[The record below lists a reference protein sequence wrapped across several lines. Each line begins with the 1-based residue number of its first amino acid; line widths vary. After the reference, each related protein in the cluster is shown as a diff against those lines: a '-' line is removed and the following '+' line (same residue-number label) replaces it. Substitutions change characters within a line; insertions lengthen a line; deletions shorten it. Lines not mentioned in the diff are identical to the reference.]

1 MHLVVIVDHVL
12 RLEIVAHHVATVLRA
27 MANAVLS
34 RRVAMHL
41 VVIAGH
47 VRHSAIAAL
56 RVVTVLRGTV
66 NAVPSARVTTRPVAQ
81 AAIVRPARRSTI
93 AAHRVVQ
100 VPTEAPAHHMA
111 TAARRPAIARLVP
124 ANAARSSPV
133 KIPAARQAIARR
145 ARRSVTPAHL
155 AASAT
160 TRTMAARFRPP
171 SIASVR
177 QAIVPTQ
184 NARHRRNASVTSANP
199 HANQRPNPL
208 NPAMQTRRPHRPA
221 SRAKVKTGSCVCRK

>member
-1 MHLVVIVDHVL
+1 
-12 RLEIVAHHVATVLRA
+12 
-27 MANAVLS
+27 MANAVPS

-41 VVIAGH
+41 VVIVGH

-93 AAHRVVQ
+93 AAHRVVR
-100 VPTEAPAHHMA
+100 VPTEAPAHHLA
-111 TAARRPAIARLVP
+111 TAAARRAAIARLVP

-133 KIPAARQAIARR
+133 KIPVARQAIARR
-145 ARRSVTPAHL
+145 ARRSATPAHP

-160 TRTMAARFRPP
+160 TRTMAARVRPP

-184 NARHRRNASVTSANP
+184 NARHRRNASVTSASP